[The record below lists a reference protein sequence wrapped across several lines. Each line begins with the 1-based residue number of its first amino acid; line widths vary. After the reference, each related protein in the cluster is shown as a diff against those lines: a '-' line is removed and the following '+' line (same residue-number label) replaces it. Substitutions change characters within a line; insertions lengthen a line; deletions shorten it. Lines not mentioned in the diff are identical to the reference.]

1 MNRSRQYTNANNYNE
16 NGTIKKGNKKKWYKS
31 KNYKKIAYRLH
42 EKRRKD
48 SLFRKYATQE
58 IVNDMLE
65 HGNILI
71 TEKMILN
78 HYKNVLKSQ
87 LKIVL
92 EQK

>member
-48 SLFRKYATQE
+48 SL
-58 IVNDMLE
+58 LE
-65 HGNILI
+65 NMQH
-71 TEKMILN
+71 K
-78 HYKNVLKSQ
+78 K
-87 LKIVL
+87 
-92 EQK
+92 